1 MWDPETGERRDADLD
16 EILAGIHGEMEFADE
31 HERHYAIEAAGV
43 DGDEE
48 RASASKAA
56 PSKKAA
62 KPRSRRVSIAR
73 RELDVES
80 GDEVAVSTE
89 RRSRRDSSGQ
99 RSR

>member
-1 MWDPETGERRDADLD
+1 MWNPETGERRSADLD
-16 EILAGIHGEMEFADE
+16 EIFDGIHGEMEFADE
-31 HERHYAIEAAGV
+31 QERQFAIEAAGV

-56 PSKKAA
+56 LSKKAA

-73 RELDVES
+73 RELDVVS
-80 GDEVAVSTE
+80 SDEDAVFTA